1 MKFNEKLIKLRKQ
14 KNLTQQAL
22 AEKINYSDKV
32 ISKWENGHSIPDMQ
46 AMSVLSKFY
55 DLTIDELMNDYDI
68 SVKEEKSFPTLP
80 KILFHILLLFVP
92 IIIISSIL
100 GYFNPN
106 ANITIIPTWDA
117 VVPCVLGILL
127 IVLNLIDL
135 IFTHLNLSRKIV
147 VCLIFAL
154 ICVLF
159 VFAIIAFGMYGDFTY
174 FTKPF
179 IYLCVSAVV
188 NTAYGFLINKKC

>member
-46 AMSVLSKFY
+46 AMIVLSKFY
-55 DLTIDELMNDYDI
+55 DISIDELMSDCDVA
-68 SVKEEKSFPTLP
+68 VKEKKTFPTLP
-80 KILFHILLLFVP
+80 KILLHIVLLFVP

-100 GYFNPN
+100 GFFNPN
-106 ANITIIPTWDA
+106 ATITIVPTWDA
-117 VVPCVLGILL
+117 VVPVVLGLIL
-127 IVLNLIDL
+127 IILNLTDL
-135 IFTHLNLSRKIV
+135 ILTHLNLSRKIV
-147 VCLIFAL
+147 VCLIFAFICILL
-154 ICVLF
+154 IL
-159 VFAIIAFGMYGDFTY
+159 ALISFGMYGEFTL

-179 IYLCVSAVV
+179 IYLVISVVV
-188 NTAYGFLINKKC
+188 NTAYGFLINKRC